1 MTDNGIGV
9 EGVKAMSETL
19 KDNTTLT
26 SLNLWSEKGRKNGEE
41 KKKGINIEQMTGNKI
56 GAEGAKEMSEI
67 LKENTTLTSLDLGG
81 EEEER

>member
-26 SLNLWSEKGRKNGEE
+26 SLNLWSEKGRKME
-41 KKKGINIEQMTGNKI
+41 KRKKGINIEQMTGNKI